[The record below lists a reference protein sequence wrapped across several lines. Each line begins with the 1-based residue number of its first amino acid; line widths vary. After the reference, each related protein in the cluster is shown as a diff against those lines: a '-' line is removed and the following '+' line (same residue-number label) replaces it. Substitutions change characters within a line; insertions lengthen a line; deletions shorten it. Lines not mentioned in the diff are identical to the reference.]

1 MKAKRIARTIFE
13 LKSHAVMGGTLMK
26 DYADVIVSES
36 LDDLKELGRLAEIGR
51 ATEKA
56 FEQYFV
62 MGYGAY
68 GDENGED
75 EDITVHYEESFN
87 TSESLVK
94 WFRGVD
100 K

>member
-51 ATEKA
+51 ATEFAMLDGSKYSVFNKDLRPLTFQA
-56 FEQYFV
+56 TIFIIFINI
-62 MGYGAY
+62 MK
-68 GDENGED
+68 
-75 EDITVHYEESFN
+75 ITFKSNYI
-87 TSESLVK
+87 
-94 WFRGVD
+94 
-100 K
+100 